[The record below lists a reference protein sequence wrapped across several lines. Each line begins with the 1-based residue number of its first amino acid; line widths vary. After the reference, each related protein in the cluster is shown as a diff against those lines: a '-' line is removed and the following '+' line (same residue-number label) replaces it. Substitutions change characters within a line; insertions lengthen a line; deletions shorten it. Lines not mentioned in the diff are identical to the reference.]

1 MVQTVAT
8 LISLLLS
15 ASALTVIGFS
25 VADDWDALKRALG
38 LHASSTTPPLPPR
51 TRQLAPAR
59 RARMVRMSVEASPL
73 RAAA

>member
-8 LISLLLS
+8 LISLLLG

-25 VADDWDALKRALG
+25 VADDWDGLARALG
-38 LHASSTTPPLPPR
+38 FRNASTTPPLPPR

-59 RARMVRMSVEASPL
+59 RARFVRLPAEASPL